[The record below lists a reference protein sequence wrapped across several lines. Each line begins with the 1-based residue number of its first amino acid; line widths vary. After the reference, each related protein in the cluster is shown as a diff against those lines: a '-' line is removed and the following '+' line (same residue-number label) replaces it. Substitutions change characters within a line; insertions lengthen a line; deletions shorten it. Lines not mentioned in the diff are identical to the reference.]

1 MAKQVADVQIHAPE
15 IHNLYDDLDISVD
28 QIDDGLYLG
37 KLKPIYLF
45 NNFI

>member
-28 QIDDGLYLG
+28 EIDDGLYLG
-37 KLKPIYLF
+37 KFKP
-45 NNFI
+45 N